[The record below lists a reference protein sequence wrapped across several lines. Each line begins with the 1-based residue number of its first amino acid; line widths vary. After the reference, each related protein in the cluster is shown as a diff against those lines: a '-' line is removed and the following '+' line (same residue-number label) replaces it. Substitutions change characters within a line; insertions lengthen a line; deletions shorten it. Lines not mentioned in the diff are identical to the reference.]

1 MDYCA
6 PEIYDLGV
14 SGVGCRGGV
23 AGGVVRGARMNV
35 GISEVA
41 TAEIDPGS
49 VILSL
54 GLSWQALCSWQAVTS
69 KTRFAALW
77 RFVI

>member
-23 AGGVVRGARMNV
+23 AGGWL
-35 GISEVA
+35 EVP
-41 TAEIDPGS
+41 E
-49 VILSL
+49 
-54 GLSWQALCSWQAVTS
+54 
-69 KTRFAALW
+69 
-77 RFVI
+77 